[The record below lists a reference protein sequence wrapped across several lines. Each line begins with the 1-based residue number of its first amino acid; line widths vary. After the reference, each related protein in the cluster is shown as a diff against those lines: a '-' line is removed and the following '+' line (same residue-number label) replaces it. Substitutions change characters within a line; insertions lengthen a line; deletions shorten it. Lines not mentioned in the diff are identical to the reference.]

1 MRTWANNKLRME
13 DKQGQ
18 EHIKLATEYGKTQLN
33 LGHIV
38 DSQRQK
44 RGDNGEGFEL
54 RTDSWGALRAGKGL
68 FISTDAQN
76 QASGQVLDMSET
88 VKRLEEALS
97 LAKQLDD
104 AAKNAKNDA
113 TESQAQKNQLQSS
126 LKDLQHAGI
135 IHSAPGGI
143 ATSTPQSQLHTAGSH
158 IHWVSGGDGNISAGK
173 NFTAHAQEGLNLFA
187 QSKGAKLQANQGAV
201 TIQAQNDRMQV
212 NALKDLELSSS
223 STKVTV
229 AGKQEVMITGGGGSY
244 IQLKDGE
251 IVLGSPKIV
260 RVKAPAMPVGGG
272 DSFNFNGFPLT
283 DKICIPCKIAELTGK
298 PVNPVSG
305 IKVLPDETDFA
316 FDGLVPFVWSRSYF
330 SDVAESG
337 WLGQGWITALSAKL
351 ERIGGRFS
359 YTDTQGRNFNL
370 PELSESDGQMLFE
383 AEQIVF
389 ERIGNGSY
397 QISSLDGS
405 SKLHFAPLHL
415 NGHDRSGSGNGV
427 YPLIRVSDRF
437 GNGYRIVY
445 DDHGLPAYVTDSL
458 QRTIRF
464 HFTDLRPHE
473 ADTEHSPV
481 YRLTHVALQQGTQP
495 DDAADEMLVV
505 YRYNDNGNLSEV
517 YDGRGRL
524 RRRFGYTGSVMTQH
538 QNAAGLTAYYE
549 YDRYDSDGKVLRSH
563 TDAGEEWRFI
573 YAPGH
578 TEITDA
584 LGRTEHLYFDHH
596 NEVVKK
602 VFADGSS
609 ILTERDALGRPVKV
623 TDEMGRETRYRY
635 NEQGLLAMIGGEGGQ
650 NQHIRYNRQLQPVEI
665 TRPHGHKT
673 LLEYDAQGRLVKQS
687 DGKGHTTAYRY
698 NNYGQPVQIT
708 DAKNNGYF
716 FDYDD
721 NHRLSSTTDCSGK
734 QTRYQYDGK
743 GRVTTITDAAG
754 GTTAYRY
761 NLDGRLENTIY
772 PDGSSEHYHYD
783 EAGRL
788 KAHTDAAGNRTEY
801 AYNSDN
807 QPTERTNALG
817 DTFRYRYDAARRLT
831 ELINENGDSYRFAY
845 DERDRLTAE
854 TGFDGRA
861 TEYTYNPAGELVQ
874 ENRYG
879 QTHRFGNHR
888 RELLQTTVYHRDRLG
903 RITQKDSHHTDST
916 RNDSSRYFYDKL
928 NRLTRAYNAHSDL
941 RLSYNSDGLLV
952 KEQYQTLGEPI
963 QPGIIRPRSQDGIPL
978 VTEYR
983 YDILGNRTQTILPTG
998 ETLNYLYYGSGHLH
1012 HINLDGDT
1020 ITDIERDDLHR
1031 PVSRS
1036 AGKLHTRL
1044 ISDPLGRLKEQLVQ
1058 LEAPGGKA
1066 TEPKGLIK
1074 RRYHYDTNGNLVQTE
1089 DQHHGN
1095 KDYAYDPLG
1104 RITRAGDERFA
1115 FDPAHNISGDG
1126 VKVAGNRLTDYNGIR
1141 YVYDPLGNLS
1151 ERHNDATGES
1161 QYYRYDADNQLTEA
1175 RIEQEGRRS
1184 EHWHYRYDALGRRV
1198 SKQNAHNQT
1207 ETRFLWEGSRLLQEY
1222 GDKATYTY
1230 VYTEQGSYEP
1240 LAQIVQMANKDS
1252 SKADRRILYYH
1263 NDQIG
1268 IPREL
1273 TDAEGNIVWRGEY
1286 SGWGKL
1292 NNAEGANLKE
1302 GVHQPFRLQNQYADA
1317 ETGLHYNFFR
1327 YYDPHHGRFTQQ
1339 DPIKLAGGESL
1350 YAYAPN
1356 VQKWMDFSGLQPFD
1370 LQAFGISDRA
1380 ASNMYNQGMNE
1391 LAKKLNA
1398 QAQTYSEY
1406 TTGLDVSGDVAA
1418 FGKLSGSGGY
1428 LQSQNTKGQ
1437 TNKCAYVTI
1446 CAGAG
1451 AAGGAKAAFQGV
1463 YSTQSTSSGVSFP
1476 TCTDATGTIL
1486 GGWTGSGCVDPNTGS
1501 FTGTTGPALGAQV
1514 GATVKQC
1521 VQATVCTPFR

>member
-1 MRTWANNKLRME
+1 NNKLRME

-68 FISTDAQN
+68 FISADAQN
-76 QASGQVLDMSET
+76 QAAGQVLDMSET

-173 NFTAHAQEGLNLFA
+173 NFTAHAREGLNLFA

-464 HFTDLRPHE
+464 HFTDLRP

-505 YRYNDNGNLSEV
+505 YRYDDNGNLSEV

-538 QNAAGLTAYYE
+538 QNTAGLTAYYE
-549 YDRYDSDGKVLRSH
+549 YDRYDSDGKVLRSY

-650 NQHIRYNRQLQPVEI
+650 NQHIRYNRQLRPVEI

-687 DGKGHTTAYRY
+687 DGKGHATAYRY

-743 GRVTTITDAAG
+743 G
-754 GTTAYRY
+754 
-761 NLDGRLENTIY
+761 
-772 PDGSSEHYHYD
+772 
-783 EAGRL
+783 
-788 KAHTDAAGNRTEY
+788 
-801 AYNSDN
+801 
-807 QPTERTNALG
+807 
-817 DTFRYRYDAARRLT
+817 
-831 ELINENGDSYRFAY
+831 
-845 DERDRLTAE
+845 
-854 TGFDGRA
+854 
-861 TEYTYNPAGELVQ
+861 
-874 ENRYG
+874 
-879 QTHRFGNHR
+879 
-888 RELLQTTVYHRDRLG
+888 
-903 RITQKDSHHTDST
+903 
-916 RNDSSRYFYDKL
+916 
-928 NRLTRAYNAHSDL
+928 
-941 RLSYNSDGLLV
+941 
-952 KEQYQTLGEPI
+952 
-963 QPGIIRPRSQDGIPL
+963 
-978 VTEYR
+978 
-983 YDILGNRTQTILPTG
+983 
-998 ETLNYLYYGSGHLH
+998 
-1012 HINLDGDT
+1012 
-1020 ITDIERDDLHR
+1020 
-1031 PVSRS
+1031 
-1036 AGKLHTRL
+1036 
-1044 ISDPLGRLKEQLVQ
+1044 
-1058 LEAPGGKA
+1058 
-1066 TEPKGLIK
+1066 
-1074 RRYHYDTNGNLVQTE
+1074 
-1089 DQHHGN
+1089 
-1095 KDYAYDPLG
+1095 
-1104 RITRAGDERFA
+1104 
-1115 FDPAHNISGDG
+1115 
-1126 VKVAGNRLTDYNGIR
+1126 
-1141 YVYDPLGNLS
+1141 
-1151 ERHNDATGES
+1151 
-1161 QYYRYDADNQLTEA
+1161 
-1175 RIEQEGRRS
+1175 
-1184 EHWHYRYDALGRRV
+1184 
-1198 SKQNAHNQT
+1198 
-1207 ETRFLWEGSRLLQEY
+1207 
-1222 GDKATYTY
+1222 
-1230 VYTEQGSYEP
+1230 
-1240 LAQIVQMANKDS
+1240 
-1252 SKADRRILYYH
+1252 
-1263 NDQIG
+1263 
-1268 IPREL
+1268 
-1273 TDAEGNIVWRGEY
+1273 
-1286 SGWGKL
+1286 
-1292 NNAEGANLKE
+1292 
-1302 GVHQPFRLQNQYADA
+1302 
-1317 ETGLHYNFFR
+1317 
-1327 YYDPHHGRFTQQ
+1327 
-1339 DPIKLAGGESL
+1339 
-1350 YAYAPN
+1350 
-1356 VQKWMDFSGLQPFD
+1356 
-1370 LQAFGISDRA
+1370 
-1380 ASNMYNQGMNE
+1380 
-1391 LAKKLNA
+1391 
-1398 QAQTYSEY
+1398 
-1406 TTGLDVSGDVAA
+1406 
-1418 FGKLSGSGGY
+1418 
-1428 LQSQNTKGQ
+1428 
-1437 TNKCAYVTI
+1437 
-1446 CAGAG
+1446 
-1451 AAGGAKAAFQGV
+1451 
-1463 YSTQSTSSGVSFP
+1463 
-1476 TCTDATGTIL
+1476 
-1486 GGWTGSGCVDPNTGS
+1486 
-1501 FTGTTGPALGAQV
+1501 
-1514 GATVKQC
+1514 
-1521 VQATVCTPFR
+1521 